1 MNDITGNTFILPTPE
16 GAYQCAD
23 KCGPENAQKILQW
36 MMSFKVSPRLDIS
49 ALSDHLKITPQA
61 VEVLIRQMQT
71 LNWLQALEAPVGVMD
86 GKLEDILPTIL
97 EPLSNSGKALLAD
110 SQGFYISSSGFPH
123 ETAEELSAL
132 SADLASL
139 SERHVGLLKG
149 NLNMNRPNWA
159 LADSS
164 GFSQL
169 GFWPLQIGDEL
180 FSLIINGLPRFDHHD
195 FLNLIWTL
203 HMRYASPSVPGAIK
217 IPSA

>member
-1 MNDITGNTFILPTPE
+1 MTAAIANNTFVLPTPE

-23 KCGPENAQKILQW
+23 RDGPENAKKVLQW
-36 MMSFKVSPRLDIS
+36 MMSFSTSPKLDIE
-49 ALSDHLKITPQA
+49 ALSDHMKVTSQT
-61 VEVLIRQMQT
+61 VETLIRQMQT
-71 LNWLQALEAPVGVMD
+71 LNWLQALDTPLEVMS
-86 GKLEDILPTIL
+86 GKLEDTLPAML
-97 EPLSNSGKALLAD
+97 EPLSNSGKTLLAD

-139 SERHVGLLKG
+139 SERHKGLLKG

-180 FSLIINGLPRFDHHD
+180 FSLIISGLPRFDHHN
-195 FLNLIWTL
+195 FLNLIWAL
-203 HMRYASPSVPGAIK
+203 HIRYAQ
-217 IPSA
+217 